1 MFKIL
6 FVIAMVAYVFCLLV
20 WFLIGS
26 SSENYYPD
34 LHNL

>member
-6 FVIAMVAYVFCLLV
+6 FVIAMVAYVFGLLV

-26 SSENYYPD
+26 SSESYYPD
-34 LHNL
+34 